1 MRIVSRLKSSAIFA
15 LCLASA
21 LAVSADCASQSG
33 STAAAPAT
41 SEARSAPDR
50 DRPRGGNAEA
60 DLASMLGGRYEGV
73 TPGNKLHLNVTGV
86 AFHSL
91 SHPFDLFLEVSGQ
104 FDDTNIREQGF
115 LHLSN
120 QGRGVYVGYIPHF
133 DPTVSGLSP
142 RAARFT
148 ASEAN
153 AACSLYL
160 EPQGDGFFGDT
171 QGTTCALAIRGALGK
186 WSLRVEPGGLVVR
199 SESSG
204 ETLRFR
210 RAS

>member
-1 MRIVSRLKSSAIFA
+1 MPTASRLKSSAILA
-15 LCLASA
+15 LCLAAA
-21 LAVSADCASQSG
+21 LAVSLDCATQ
-33 STAAAPAT
+33 TAPPPSSEGRAT
-41 SEARSAPDR
+41 NERDR
-50 DRPRGGNAEA
+50 ERPRGGSPEA
-60 DLASMLGGRYEGV
+60 DLASMLGGRFEGV
-73 TPGNKLHLNVTGV
+73 TPGNKLHVNITGV

-91 SHPFDLFLEVSGQ
+91 SHPYDLFLEVSGQ

-115 LHLSN
+115 IHLSN

-142 RAARFT
+142 RAGRFT

-160 EPQGDGFFGDT
+160 EPEGDGFLGDT

-199 SESSG
+199 SETSG

-210 RAS
+210 RVS